1 MPKSQLPPPLQ
12 AAIASLDI
20 GKTSEPIN
28 MGGAF
33 GVLKV
38 NGKNEGVTPFEDV
51 KDEVKQAVVQGGV
64 TEDRQIFARCRN
76 G

>member
-1 MPKSQLPPPLQ
+1 
-12 AAIASLDI
+12 
-20 GKTSEPIN
+20 

-38 NGKNEGVTPFEDV
+38 NGKNERATPFEDV
-51 KDEVKQAVVQGGV
+51 KDEVKQAVARGV